1 MGGRS
6 VSSTPERD
14 ENGVKIRSATDML
27 KELEELMSKKTVAEE
42 KPDAAE
48 EGAEVDRR
56 TAANEAAAEA
66 RRTIDKIDPVS
77 LEAELRNELHGAL
90 RHLDNCVELL
100 QIMSMR
106 QISSYMRSQQGI
118 EEAESG
124 NRFSPELCTH
134 EKSRS
139 FSLYWRRIT
148 KLFRQGGR
156 YVPYTKRVPIRKTS
170 EGDDIGYSMLAF
182 RSVKSEELR
191 EYIRDTE
198 QRFRDIRKAMR
209 SIVLA
214 RIKIGVADS
223 AVTNFFDA
231 TVVGRDAERV
241 RSSALNDW
249 TLPEEEGKL
258 RFIKLQNPQAPDDA
272 QKKTE
277 QTDN

>member
-1 MGGRS
+1 M
-6 VSSTPERD
+6 
-14 ENGVKIRSATDML
+14 
-27 KELEELMSKKTVAEE
+27 
-42 KPDAAE
+42 
-48 EGAEVDRR
+48 
-56 TAANEAAAEA
+56 
-66 RRTIDKIDPVS
+66 
-77 LEAELRNELHGAL
+77 
-90 RHLDNCVELL
+90 
-100 QIMSMR
+100 
-106 QISSYMRSQQGI
+106 
-118 EEAESG
+118 
-124 NRFSPELCTH
+124 
-134 EKSRS
+134 
-139 FSLYWRRIT
+139 
-148 KLFRQGGR
+148 
-156 YVPYTKRVPIRKTS
+156 PIRKTS

-249 TLPEEEGKL
+249 TLPEEEVKL
-258 RFIKLQNPQAPDDA
+258 RFIKLQNPQAPDDE
-272 QKKTE
+272 QKKAE